1 MSAKNPYFKK
11 LHGAALQSVFCEKE
25 EGWKS
30 RTARD
35 SFMGKLQYLELI
47 GIKITRDALYK
58 RDERQSKRKQNGLP
72 KPIQEVAP
80 IEEVATYSKEH
91 NISSISSPST
101 KSDTNK
107 TSIEIMGRKT

>member
-1 MSAKNPYFKK
+1 MSAQNPYFKK

-47 GIKITRDALYK
+47 GIKIKNSPKISKQQNPYK
-58 RDERQSKRKQNGLP
+58 CIKLKQSQ
-72 KPIQEVAP
+72 
-80 IEEVATYSKEH
+80 
-91 NISSISSPST
+91 
-101 KSDTNK
+101 
-107 TSIEIMGRKT
+107 